1 MSNNTSQIKAQLI
14 FNGCGGMYSYNL
26 GVASVIQDNYDLSN
40 VIISSAS
47 GGCFPAMALILE
59 FNILQYFDTWNIP
72 LLEEVNSHLFGA
84 IGIWNRIVK
93 KWTLKFLNKD
103 KNIYKKAISKL
114 FCSITTCNIL
124 KKPYIENILI
134 SDWKSNEDLIDG
146 MISSAFVPFF
156 DMGKLTN
163 LYRNK
168 RCIDGSITN
177 NNPIPYPE
185 LDIPKLVI
193 SYDMWRP
200 EMDKSWYLVWCWSSP
215 KWSRYLFELGRKD
228 TLDNIEKIDTIL
240 NRSKKHVTNTTN

>member
-1 MSNNTSQIKAQLI
+1 
-14 FNGCGGMYSYNL
+14 MYSYNL

-146 MISSAFVPFF
+146 MISSAFVPF
-156 DMGKLTN
+156 LIWVN
-163 LYRNK
+163 
-168 RCIDGSITN
+168 
-177 NNPIPYPE
+177 
-185 LDIPKLVI
+185 
-193 SYDMWRP
+193 
-200 EMDKSWYLVWCWSSP
+200 
-215 KWSRYLFELGRKD
+215 
-228 TLDNIEKIDTIL
+228 
-240 NRSKKHVTNTTN
+240 